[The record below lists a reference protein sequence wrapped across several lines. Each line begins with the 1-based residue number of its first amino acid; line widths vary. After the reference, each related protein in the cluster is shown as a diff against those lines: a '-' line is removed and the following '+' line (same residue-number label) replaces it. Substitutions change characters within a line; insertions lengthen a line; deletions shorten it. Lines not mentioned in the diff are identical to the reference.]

1 MRLLFRS
8 TLPLLLILLVFSSCA
23 KEDDYSDGISC
34 KELMEIA
41 EKEIPTDLGYTDFG
55 NGQILYYFEETDAFD
70 DVCLRYSTRSENI
83 NEVGIFHSQSKRE
96 ANKIKQQIE
105 TYLDEMKEE
114 QSAFIAS
121 YAPDELPKLEEAEI
135 RQFGNYT
142 VYTIL
147 FREDRDNVFQALN
160 KRLLISKE

>member
-1 MRLLFRS
+1 MKIFLKCA
-8 TLPLLLILLVFSSCA
+8 LPLMLVLLVFSACA
-23 KEDDYSDGISC
+23 ERESYADGISC
-34 KELMEIA
+34 RELMELA

-55 NGQILYYFEETDAFD
+55 EEQIRYYFDNTDDFD

-83 NEVGIFHSQSKRE
+83 NEVGIFHSASKQEAKEMRE
-96 ANKIKQQIE
+96 EIE
-105 TYLDEMKEE
+105 DYLEDMREE

-121 YAPDELPKLEEAEI
+121 YAPNELSKLEEAEI

-147 FREDRDNVFQALN
+147 SREDKSKVFQAL
-160 KRLLISKE
+160 KDRLLQSE